1 MCAPFEISL
10 ERWYTLVNAAN
21 SYGDATGLF
30 QTRWHLLQTR
40 WHTLDNVSTRIQT
53 LRHKIFLNMLKK
65 VGRVSAKCKLLEG
78 RCGNGT
84 GLLDYGGH
92 LLCYVYIS
100 CHMPVDLLHGT
111 RRERMEVA
119 AIQRSLIDLNAARG
133 AGLGRQPGQWGGVC
147 VFTTPPPAQ

>member
-1 MCAPFEISL
+1 
-10 ERWYTLVNAAN
+10 
-21 SYGDATGLF
+21 
-30 QTRWHLLQTR
+30 
-40 WHTLDNVSTRIQT
+40 
-53 LRHKIFLNMLKK
+53 MLKK

-119 AIQRSLIDLNAARG
+119 AILSNLYFQTQGPSHIQKDKTHINK
-133 AGLGRQPGQWGGVC
+133 
-147 VFTTPPPAQ
+147 